1 MVVPEDRTAEELL
14 RETPEEERA
23 TLVTPEER
31 RVGVPLPVSEEPLL
45 RRVTE
50 PLEAERD
57 TAVPRDAPPRETK
70 LRELMDA
77 SR

>member
-1 MVVPEDRTAEELL
+1 MVPEDRTAEELL

-23 TLVTPEER
+23 TLVAPEER
-31 RVGVPLPVSEEPLL
+31 RVEEPLPVSEEPPL
-45 RRVTE
+45 RRVAE
-50 PLEAERD
+50 PLDAVRETAEL
-57 TAVPRDAPPRETK
+57 RDAPPREAK